1 MKRFKKVEI
10 MATIKD
16 VAKAAQVSVGT
27 VSRYLNG
34 EQLKQRNQEAIEQ
47 AIIQLGYEAN
57 AIARSMK
64 TGKTMTIGVIVP
76 FLANMFSMRVIE
88 SIEQELQKYNY
99 CVIITDCSGDKV
111 RELERIEFLKGRQV
125 DGMVLMPSGFQTLEL
140 KKAAGDTPFVLIDR
154 ILEEPVFDSVIADNE
169 GMTYESVV
177 RLLETGIRKI
187 GIIEGPDYI
196 STARQR
202 REGYVRA
209 LKAFGIKDKY
219 RAVCKA
225 YSFKEGYEGMKRLE
239 QYGLEAVFASNY
251 ELSAGAVNANDREDM
266 RILVFDTFE
275 IPVRFQDNYTGIRQ
289 PVEELGRLA
298 AKLLLERMN
307 QPDKEIRNIII
318 G

>member
-1 MKRFKKVEI
+1 

-34 EQLKQRNQEAIEQ
+34 EQLKQRNQDAIEQ
-47 AIIQLGYEAN
+47 AILLLGYEAN
-57 AIARSMK
+57 TIARSMK

-99 CVIITDCSGDKV
+99 CVIITDCGGD
-111 RELERIEFLKGRQV
+111 REKELGRIEFLKNRQV
-125 DGMVLMPSGFQTLEL
+125 DGMVLMPSGFQAAKL
-140 KKAAGDTPFVLIDR
+140 KKAAGDTPLILIDR
-154 ILEEPVFDSVIADNE
+154 ILDKPVFDSATADNE
-169 GMTYESVV
+169 RMTYENVS
-177 RLLETGIRKI
+177 RLLETGIHKI
-187 GIIEGPDYI
+187 GILEGPDYI

-202 REGYVRA
+202 RAGYDRA
-209 LKAFGIKDKY
+209 LKDFGIKNTY
-219 RAVCKA
+219 RAVCKE

-239 QYGLEAVFASNY
+239 EYNLEAVFASNY
-251 ELSAGAVNANDREDM
+251 ELSAGAVNANNRKDM
-266 RILVFDTFE
+266 RILGFDTFE

-289 PVEELGRLA
+289 PVEELGKLA
-298 AKLLLERMN
+298 AGLLLERMN
-307 QPDKEIRNIII
+307 QPDKEISNHII